1 MWYDVTLCYVTVQDI
16 SLGVSAPKWFDK
28 DASPADRWRSFDALT
43 TYGVKLW
50 QPELREWCEISVQGN
65 VSRPRTVFDEVG
77 ERLGAPFSN
86 VLTDGSIIDICGAVL
101 IFQSPVTMA
110 KLIRKHVSTAY
121 MTVCTY
127 TMTILVNSC
136 SVIIVCHLITRGIYA
151 IALLHCNM
159 PGLLLYSTVLHCIA
173 LHHIMLYCVVMW
185 FHFLSWFASIS
196 VYAAPYAIIRTLP
209 ILSRIFR

>member
-1 MWYDVTLCYVTVQDI
+1 M
-16 SLGVSAPKWFDK
+16 SAPKWFDK
-28 DASPADRWRSFDALT
+28 EASPEDRWRSFDALT

-110 KLIRKHVSTAY
+110 KLIRKHVSTTFMSPLY
-121 MTVCTY
+121 SLYCDTVKDQH
-127 TMTILVNSC
+127 S
-136 SVIIVCHLITRGIYA
+136 
-151 IALLHCNM
+151 ALLF
-159 PGLLLYSTVLHCIA
+159 CI
-173 LHHIMLYCVVMW
+173 IYYDVTCM
-185 FHFLSWFASIS
+185 
-196 VYAAPYAIIRTLP
+196 
-209 ILSRIFR
+209 

>member
-1 MWYDVTLCYVTVQDI
+1 M
-16 SLGVSAPKWFDK
+16 SAPKWFDK
-28 DASPADRWRSFDALT
+28 EASPEDRWRSFDALT

-110 KLIRKHVSTAY
+110 KLIRKHVRTTFMS
-121 MTVCTY
+121 
-127 TMTILVNSC
+127 
-136 SVIIVCHLITRGIYA
+136 
-151 IALLHCNM
+151 
-159 PGLLLYSTVLHCIA
+159 PLYSLHGDTVIE
-173 LHHIMLYCVVMW
+173 
-185 FHFLSWFASIS
+185 
-196 VYAAPYAIIRTLP
+196 
-209 ILSRIFR
+209 

>member
-1 MWYDVTLCYVTVQDI
+1 MTVQDI

-121 MTVCTY
+121 MTACTY
-127 TMTILVNSC
+127 TMTVQVNSC
-136 SVIIVCHLITRGIYA
+136 SFIIACHVMSRSMNA
-151 IALLHCNM
+151 IAHLYCEM
-159 PGLLLYSTVLHCIA
+159 PGLLLHSIVLQRIVSYHAA
-173 LHHIMLYCVVMW
+173 L
-185 FHFLSWFASIS
+185 
-196 VYAAPYAIIRTLP
+196 
-209 ILSRIFR
+209 